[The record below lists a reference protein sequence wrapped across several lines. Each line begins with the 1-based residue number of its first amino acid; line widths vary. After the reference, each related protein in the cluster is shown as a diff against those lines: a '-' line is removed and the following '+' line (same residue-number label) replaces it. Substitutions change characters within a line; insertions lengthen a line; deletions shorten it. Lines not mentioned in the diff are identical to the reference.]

1 MATYA
6 IGDVQG
12 GYSHLRRLLDVCRF
26 DPARDRLWLVGDLVN
41 RGHESAQVLRFVKRL
56 GSSALAVLGNH
67 DLTLLAIHAG
77 AIAPRARDTIRDV
90 LDAPDRDE
98 LMGWLRAR
106 PLVHAEA
113 PYLMVHAGLLPAWSP
128 EQAVA
133 LSREV
138 ETVLQGEGFGEFC
151 RRMYGNTP
159 DRWDGALTG
168 YDRLRAIVNGMTR
181 LRLCTLEGAMDFA
194 YTGNLEH
201 APEGLIPW
209 FEMPGRASEGTKVVF
224 GHWAALGLRLR
235 DDLLALDTGCLWGGR
250 LTAVR
255 LEDRKVFQVPCAQPP
270 PQGRSPLPA
279 R

>member
-12 GYSHLRRLLDVCRF
+12 GYSQLRRLLDICGF
-26 DPARDRLWLVGDLVN
+26 DPAQDRLWLVGDLVN
-41 RGHESAQVLRFVKRL
+41 RGTESAQVLRFVKGL
-56 GSSALAVLGNH
+56 GERAVAVLGNH

-77 AIAPRARDTIRDV
+77 AIPPRAKDTIRDV
-90 LDAPDRDE
+90 LEAPDRDE
-98 LMGWLRAR
+98 LIAWLRAR
-106 PLVHAEA
+106 PLVHAEG
-113 PYLMVHAGLLPAWSP
+113 PYLMVHAGLLPPWSP
-128 EQAVA
+128 AQALE

-138 ETVLQGEGFGEFC
+138 EAVLRGDGFGEFC

-159 DRWDGALTG
+159 DRWNDALTG
-168 YDRLRAIVNGMTR
+168 YDRLRAVVNGMTR
-181 LRLCTLEGAMDFA
+181 LRLCTLDGAMDFV

-209 FEMPGRASEGTKVVF
+209 FEMPGRASEGTTVVF

-270 PQGRSPLPA
+270 PLGRSQLPA

>member
-6 IGDVQG
+6 IGDIQG
-12 GYSHLRRLLDVCRF
+12 GYSQLRRLLDMCRF
-26 DPARDRLWLVGDLVN
+26 DPARDQLWLVGDLVN
-41 RGHESAQVLRFVKRL
+41 RGTESAQVLRFVRGL
-56 GSSALAVLGNH
+56 GERAVAVLGNH

-77 AIAPRARDTIRDV
+77 AIPPRAKDTIQDV
-90 LDAPDRDE
+90 LEAPDREE
-98 LMGWLRAR
+98 LMAWLRAR
-106 PLVHAEA
+106 PLVHAEG
-113 PYLMVHAGLLPAWSP
+113 PYLMVHAGLLPPWSP
-128 EQAVA
+128 EQALA

-138 ETVLQGEGFGEFC
+138 EAALRGKGFGEFC

-159 DRWDGALTG
+159 DRWDDALAG
-168 YDRLRAIVNGMTR
+168 HDRLRTIVNGMTR

-209 FEMPGRASEGTKVVF
+209 FEMPGRASEGTTVVF

-235 DDLLALDTGCLWGGR
+235 EDLLALDTGCLWGGR

-255 LEDRKVFQVPCAQPP
+255 LEDRRVFQVPCAPP
-270 PQGRSPLPA
+270 APRGRPPRPA